1 MPEDALENL
10 PASYGDPATGLVAE
24 AEHSAAAV
32 ASNALSA
39 ELAALAPD
47 DLRLLKL
54 RFADGLTVAAIA
66 RATSEDSKK
75 LYRRI
80 QRLLS
85 ELRVRL
91 VRRGI
96 DGADVLSVIGRS
108 DLQLSVAWSS
118 HGDTRCRR

>member
-1 MPEDALENL
+1 MPEDALKDL

-66 RATSEDSKK
+66 RATSEDSKR

-96 DGADVLSVIGRS
+96 DGADVLSITGRA
-108 DLQLSVAWSS
+108 DLQLSVAWAS
-118 HGDTRCRR
+118 HADTRCRR

>member
-1 MPEDALENL
+1 MPEDELKDL
-10 PASYGDPATGLVAE
+10 PASHGDPATARGR

-66 RATSEDSKK
+66 RARQKTP
-75 LYRRI
+75 
-80 QRLLS
+80 
-85 ELRVRL
+85 
-91 VRRGI
+91 RGFI
-96 DGADVLSVIGRS
+96 GASSDCCRS
-108 DLQLSVAWSS
+108 CA
-118 HGDTRCRR
+118 